1 MKCAN
6 PSALITDSLGVKMPT
21 WNPSDRDAAISRGKS
36 GGRLTDFE
44 RRKLEEARRQ
54 AGSTGQQA
62 KEALQK
68 QK

>member
-1 MKCAN
+1 MA
-6 PSALITDSLGVKMPT
+6 T

-36 GGRLTDFE
+36 NGVLSDFE
-44 RRKLEEARRQ
+44 QRKLAEAAKQ
-54 AGSTGQQA
+54 AGSTGRQA